1 MRSQLRREHDEFYV
15 AATDSTAAIATTA
28 GDATPAA
35 QDKYA
40 FGSKLI
46 DALGNI
52 DDEHQQQRAWTDFA
66 EALHKEVGTLQTAAD
81 AGQELG
87 EALARSTMDETDAD
101 QAALDVCQA
110 AFVLAI
116 SMIRSRGADD
126 AARAVKTALDKD
138 LTWQIRCILG
148 KMRTEDG
155 TTLYL
160 VNWEP
165 TWEPP
170 KHLNPEQIV
179 RFEGRRFVRK
189 LVDLEAKEV
198 PARKPK
204 SSPNNKPA
212 HAQKEK
218 KQARQKRRR
227 SK

>member
-1 MRSQLRREHDEFYV
+1 MLVLSV
-15 AATDSTAAIATTA
+15 IIALPR
-28 GDATPAA
+28 DATPAA

-46 DALGNI
+46 DAQGNI

-81 AGQELG
+81 AGKELG
-87 EALARSTMDETDAD
+87 EALARSTMHETDAD

-110 AFVLAI
+110 ALVLAI

-138 LTWQIRCILG
+138 LTWQIRCILR
-148 KMRTEDG
+148 KMRAEHG

-160 VNWEP
+160 MDRKP

-170 KHLNPEQIV
+170 KHLNLEQIV

-189 LVDLEAKEV
+189 FVDLEAKEV

-204 SSPNNKPA
+204 SSSNNKPA